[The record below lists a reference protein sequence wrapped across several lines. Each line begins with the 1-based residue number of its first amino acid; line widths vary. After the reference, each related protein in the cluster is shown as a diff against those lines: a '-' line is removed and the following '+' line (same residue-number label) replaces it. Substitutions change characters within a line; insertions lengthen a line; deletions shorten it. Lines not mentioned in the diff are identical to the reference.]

1 MSRLYI
7 NTPDT
12 AQVVVEGLYKDME
25 RRIMSSPPGICPI
38 DISLSFLSLCHAQTC
53 GKCVPCRIGLG
64 KLKEL
69 MEKVLSSE
77 ADESTIDLIEETSR
91 VIMETA
97 DCAIGT
103 EAAEMVLKGVMG
115 FRDDYLSHIRTGN
128 CSMDRNISV
137 PCVAL
142 CPAGVDIPGYMA
154 LVGEGRY
161 KDAVRLVRKDNPF
174 TTACALVCEHPC
186 EARCRR
192 TMVDAPMNIR
202 GIKLYAADHA
212 GEVPPPKPA
221 KSTNKKVAVVGGGP
235 SGLSA
240 AYYLSLMGHKVS
252 VYEAKDKLGG
262 MLRYGIPNYR
272 LPRKRLQ
279 EDIDAILATGIEVH
293 TNVEIG
299 KDFSVEDLSKKFDA
313 VYIAIGAHD
322 DKKLGL
328 DGENS
333 KGVTSAV
340 EMLKNIGDEKY
351 PDFTGKKVV
360 VIGGGNVAMDVA
372 RTAIRCKADK
382 VSIVYRRRQ
391 EDMTCLPEEV
401 EGAIAEGCQLVT
413 LMAPIRI
420 EADKDNNTKAIW
432 VQPQMISTITNG
444 RAKPINSSKK
454 EERIE
459 CDQIIVAIGQNIG
472 SNYFKE
478 FGMPVKKGIIE
489 ALNSSEVKNIPGV
502 FAGGD
507 CVTGPATV
515 IKAIG
520 AGKVA
525 AANIDEYL
533 GFNHMISVDVE
544 IPKVDFKDKKACARS
559 NMREVP
565 IEIRKNNFE
574 EIELGLTREETE
586 QEVSR
591 CLRCDHF
598 GWGNF
603 RGGRTLKW

>member
-7 NTPDT
+7 KTPDT

-77 ADESTIDLIEETSR
+77 ADESTIDLIEDTSR
-91 VIMETA
+91 VIMESA

-103 EAAEMVLKGVMG
+103 EAAEMVLKGVLG

-212 GEVPPPKPA
+212 GVVPPPEPE
-221 KSTNKKVAVVGGGP
+221 KSTNKSVAVVGGGP

-252 VYEAKDKLGG
+252 VYESKDKLGG

-279 EDIDAILATGIEVH
+279 EDIDAILATGIQVH

-328 DGENS
+328 EGENS
-333 KGVTSAV
+333 NGVTSAV

-351 PDFTGKKVV
+351 PDFSGKKVV

-391 EDMTCLPEEV
+391 EDMTCLPEEI

-413 LMAPIRI
+413 LKAPVRI
-420 EADKDNNTKAIW
+420 ETDGDNNTKAIW
-432 VQPQMISTITNG
+432 VQPQMISTISNG
-444 RAKPINSSKK
+444 RAKPINSSQE

-459 CDQIIVAIGQNIG
+459 CDKIIVAIGQNIG
-472 SNYFKE
+472 SNHFKE

-489 ALNSSEVKNIPGV
+489 ALNSSEVENIPGV

-533 GFNHMISVDVE
+533 GFNHRISVDVD
-544 IPKVDFKDKKACARS
+544 IPKVDFRDKKSCARS
-559 NMREVP
+559 NMREVAS
-565 IEIRKNNFE
+565 EIRKNNFE
-574 EIELGLTREETE
+574 EIEIGLTREETE
-586 QEVSR
+586 QEASR